1 MNFNVPIPIV
11 YNNTKQET
19 NKNQETNKK
28 QELIEKEIREQTGS
42 VCICNVSDIWCLLLW
57 RFRFI

>member
-28 QELIEKEIREQTGS
+28 TRTYRKRNSRTNW
-42 VCICNVSDIWCLLLW
+42 VCLYM
-57 RFRFI
+57 